1 LHLAVINKQVI
12 QAITSVQAMTND
24 GLEIRYCWNV

>member
-12 QAITSVQAMTND
+12 QAITSIQAMTND
-24 GLEIRYCWNV
+24 GLEVR